1 MEETSKFYIEKDGTK
16 YTASILTNFTIYGD
30 HYCIY
35 TIPSIQEKQNN
46 VYCAKIYENRLIK
59 ITDQKELDL
68 TSKIVK
74 QLLGN

>member
-1 MEETSKFYIEKDGTK
+1 MDEASKFYIEKDGIK
-16 YTASILTNFTIYGD
+16 YTASILTNFELYGD

-35 TIPSIQEKQNN
+35 TIPSVKESQNN

-59 ITDQKELDL
+59 ITDQKERDL

-74 QLLGN
+74 QLLEN